1 MEIALLTIAGIGIT
15 TAVVVVIATVWI
27 INKIVK
33 SNPFWKK

>member
-1 MEIALLTIAGIGIT
+1 MEIALLTIAGIAIT